1 MNAREIQAALRDVP
15 LGGLRFFESIGST
28 NDEALAWAT
37 DGALDLSLVVA
48 DEQTAG
54 RGRRGRKWHTPPGTA
69 LAFSLILRPS
79 AEERKNL
86 SRITAL
92 GALALADALRARGLA
107 AQIKWPNDLL
117 FERRKLAGLL
127 VESVWT
133 GESLDAAVLGMGVN
147 VLSGSVPPNGSLHFP
162 ATSLE
167 DALAKPIDRAALLH
181 DILVALLTWRPRLAT
196 DSFITSWEERLA
208 FRGEQ
213 VQVWSD
219 DETPLIG
226 ELLGL
231 EPDGSL
237 RLRGTDGS
245 LHTVQFG
252 EIHLRPAA

>member
-37 DGALDLSLVVA
+37 VGAFDLSLVLA

-54 RGRRGRKWHTPPGTA
+54 RGRRGRKWHTPPESA
-69 LAFSLILRPS
+69 LAFSVILRPS
-79 AEERKNL
+79 AGEQKNL
-86 SRITAL
+86 ARLTAL
-92 GALALADALRARGLA
+92 GALALADALRARGLT
-107 AQIKWPNDLL
+107 AQIKWPNDVLVDG
-117 FERRKLAGLL
+117 RKLAGLL

-147 VLSGSVPPNGSLHFP
+147 VLSGSVPPNASLQFP

-167 DALAKPIDRAALLH
+167 DALRKPVDRLALLH
-181 DILVALLTWRPRLAT
+181 DILAALLIWRPRLAS
-196 DSFITSWEERLA
+196 DSFIAAWEERLA

-213 VQVWSD
+213 VQVWKE
-219 DETPLIG
+219 DETAQSG

-231 EPDGSL
+231 EQDGSL
-237 RLRGTDGS
+237 RLRGTDGR

>member
-1 MNAREIQAALRDVP
+1 MNGREIQAALRDVP

-37 DGALDLSLVVA
+37 EGALDLSLVVA
-48 DEQTAG
+48 EEQTAG

-79 AEERKNL
+79 VEERKHL
-86 SRITAL
+86 ARITAL
-92 GALALADALRARGLA
+92 GALALADALRALGLA

-117 FERRKLAGLL
+117 YRQRKLAGLL
-127 VESVWT
+127 VETVWT

-147 VLSGSVPPNGSLHFP
+147 VLSGSVPPNASLQFP

-167 DALAKPIDRAALLH
+167 EALAKPVDRPELLH
-181 DILVALLTWRPRLAT
+181 DILVALLAWRPRLAT
-196 DSFITSWEERLA
+196 DSFIASWEERLA
-208 FRGEQ
+208 FRGEP
-213 VQVWSD
+213 VQVWKD
-219 DETPLIG
+219 DETALTG